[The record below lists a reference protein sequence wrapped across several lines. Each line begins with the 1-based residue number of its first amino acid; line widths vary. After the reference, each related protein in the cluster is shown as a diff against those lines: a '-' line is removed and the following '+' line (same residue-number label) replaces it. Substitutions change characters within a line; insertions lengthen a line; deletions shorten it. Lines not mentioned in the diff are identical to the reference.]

1 MTFSFSVRSL
11 SIVLLNNEKKTIKI
25 YHIDQ

>member
-11 SIVLLNNEKKTIKI
+11 SIVLLNNKKKTIKI